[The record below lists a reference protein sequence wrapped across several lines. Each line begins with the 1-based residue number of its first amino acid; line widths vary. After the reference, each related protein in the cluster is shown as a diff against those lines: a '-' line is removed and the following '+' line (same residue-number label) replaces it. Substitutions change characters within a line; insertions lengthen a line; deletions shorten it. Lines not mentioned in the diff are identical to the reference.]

1 MNERPTPETER
12 VKGALHTNWDD
23 LLNHARR
30 LECERD
36 EAREALADWENAADH
51 VEANHP
57 DEVHCSC
64 VPVLRKLLADAR
76 KERDE
81 AIADRDIARLSA
93 LESDRAHDRMV
104 AELEKVY
111 KERDDAL
118 SQIVQAECRAERFCQ
133 ERDEAWACCDELV
146 VDSNAITLAKT
157 VMRLE
162 RERDEARD
170 QSRWKSTKVALPT
183 AGEWVLHT
191 YKGVRAPEYGIYER
205 GHFFRGGGP
214 ESFPATHW
222 LSVPNISCVKCG
234 ETLRGDE
241 DESEAHCKWCVQG
254 WESTTSDPTEA
265 AK

>member
-1 MNERPTPETER
+1 MNKRATPETER
-12 VKGALHTNWDD
+12 VKNALHTNWDD

-30 LECERD
+30 LERERD
-36 EAREALADWENAADH
+36 EAREALAEWHDSALH
-51 VEANHP
+51 VRQEYE
-57 DEVHCSC
+57 DEQHCSC
-64 VPVLRKLLADAR
+64 VPILRKLLKDAER
-76 KERDE
+76 ERDE

-162 RERDEARD
+162 RERDRLKEALEYI
-170 QSRWKSTKVALPT
+170 AH
-183 AGEWVLHT
+183 AG
-191 YKGVRAPEYGIYER
+191 
-205 GHFFRGGGP
+205 
-214 ESFPATHW
+214 
-222 LSVPNISCVKCG
+222 LSARHIEDYAK
-234 ETLRGDE
+234 EFLRKEE
-241 DESEAHCKWCVQG
+241 DEK
-254 WESTTSDPTEA
+254 
-265 AK
+265 